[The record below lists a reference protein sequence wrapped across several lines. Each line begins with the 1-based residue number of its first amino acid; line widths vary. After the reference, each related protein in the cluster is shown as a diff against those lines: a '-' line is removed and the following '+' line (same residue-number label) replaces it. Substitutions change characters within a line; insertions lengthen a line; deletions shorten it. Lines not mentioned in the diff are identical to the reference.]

1 MEQQQHRQ
9 KRLRLESQSDIQV
22 DGDAL
27 KTPFETLFTL
37 VQEVREMKVQ
47 LGLLAADFT
56 AKQELVGGCVGISQ
70 GLCRLC
76 HSHACGRAE
85 NNNFETESTCGDY
98 DRSQLP

>member
-37 VQEVREMKVQ
+37 VQEV
-47 LGLLAADFT
+47 
-56 AKQELVGGCVGISQ
+56 
-70 GLCRLC
+70 
-76 HSHACGRAE
+76 
-85 NNNFETESTCGDY
+85 
-98 DRSQLP
+98 